1 LSQSTIQLIGRTG
14 RFPIGLA
21 QMLREDFL
29 FKFDSYVKRVETE
42 RANIQAG
49 TWFPVSAAQQQ
60 ALDSQLRELRS
71 RVREQGV
78 YDARRRPRRRRVRGR
93 ITPAASECSDGRE

>member
-1 LSQSTIQLIGRTG
+1 MKARLSQSTIQLIGRAE

-42 RANIQAG
+42 RANIQPQL
-49 TWFPVSAAQQQ
+49 WFPVAAAQQQ
-60 ALDSQLRELRS
+60 ALDSQLRE
-71 RVREQGV
+71 QGV
-78 YDARRRPRRRRVRGR
+78 YDARMLQLMKRVRCR
-93 ITPAASECSDGRE
+93 INPAASECSDERE